1 MTAAV
6 GTEDLPRS
14 PWWLALRVLDEPGA
28 VFRELAVRPRAL
40 IPIILYL
47 VVALGTI
54 GGMPAGVMRSATA
67 AQFQKIEQSHPGVI
81 TPDVRERAMARA
93 GSPVAR
99 ATGFAVAGVL
109 GMLMFLIVAAVL
121 RGIFSSMSAE
131 PVTFRQEWAIT
142 VHAYV
147 PQLLGMVATLV
158 SICMRTDTQ
167 FRFTL
172 ALLCNPDAGGFT
184 YRLANQFTVFGAWN
198 IYLLALGN
206 QLKTKAKGIGTPLA
220 IVGSLWIVVNLALA
234 GLQSAFGGLM
244 G

>member
-1 MTAAV
+1 M
-6 GTEDLPRS
+6 
-14 PWWLALRVLDEPGA
+14 
-28 VFRELAVRPRAL
+28 
-40 IPIILYL
+40 
-47 VVALGTI
+47 VALGTI

-158 SICMRTDTQ
+158 AIVMLNDMQ
-167 FRFTL
+167 FRFSL
-172 ALLCNPDAGGFT
+172 GLLFNPDAGGFT

-206 QLKTKAKGIGTPLA
+206 QVKTKAKGIGTPLA
-220 IVGSLWIVVNLALA
+220 IVGSLWIVVNLVLA